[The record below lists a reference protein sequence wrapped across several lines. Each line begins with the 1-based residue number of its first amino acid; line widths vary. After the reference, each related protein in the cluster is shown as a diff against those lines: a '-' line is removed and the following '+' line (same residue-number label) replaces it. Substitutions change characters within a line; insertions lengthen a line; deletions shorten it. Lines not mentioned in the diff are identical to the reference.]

1 MEINLDEVTSEMEQL
16 KDAKARL
23 EFELKEVKKK
33 IEKNELILIAVL
45 NQNNVN
51 EYQHGVYTFGWRT
64 KTRTAFD
71 QALFKEKEPD
81 LFEQFKVTKETQDF
95 VFNIN

>member
-1 MEINLDEVTSEMEQL
+1 MEIDLDKVTSEMEEL

-33 IEKNELILIAVL
+33 IEKNELILVAVL
-45 NQNNVN
+45 NQNGVN

-71 QALFKEKEPD
+71 QALFKEKEPV
-81 LFEQFKVTKETQDF
+81 LFEQYKTTKETQDF
-95 VFNIN
+95 VFSIN